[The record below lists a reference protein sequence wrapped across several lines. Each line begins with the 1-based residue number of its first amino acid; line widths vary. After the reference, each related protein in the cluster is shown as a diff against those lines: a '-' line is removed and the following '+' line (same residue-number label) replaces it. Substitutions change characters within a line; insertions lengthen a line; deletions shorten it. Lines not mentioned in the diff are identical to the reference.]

1 MNQSRKLKILTLLT
15 QALIIIGA
23 GHGVAPLLIFEILG
37 IATPLSEDF
46 IDDKL
51 KQAMF
56 LYSIMTFVGQI
67 LIICSIYSQI
77 VSSKKKLQ
85 IVGLSML
92 SISTVYICL
101 ISYFNPFTVVLYI
114 TCLPF
119 LICVLIGLFGRS
131 FSMLYRRLI

>member
-1 MNQSRKLKILTLLT
+1 VNQSRKLKILTLLT

-46 IDDKL
+46 IDDKI

-56 LYSIMTFVGQI
+56 LYSILTFVGQI
-67 LIICSIYSQI
+67 LIICSIYSQV

-85 IVGLSML
+85 IVGLSLL
-92 SISTVYICL
+92 SISTIYICL
-101 ISYFNPFTVVLYI
+101 ISYFDPNTVVLYV

-119 LICVLIGLFGRS
+119 LICVVIGLFGRS
-131 FSMLYRRLI
+131 FSKFYRRLI